1 MRVKDLYYLLDRLIS
16 EDNGIMDRDV
26 NVLVPDNSPEGY
38 NEMWVRDWSCDAD
51 MNVQL
56 ICK

>member
-16 EDNGIMDRDV
+16 EDYGIMDRDV
-26 NVLVPDNSPEGY
+26 NVLVPDLSDEGY
-38 NEMWVRDWSCDAD
+38 EERWIRDWQCDSY
-51 MNVQL
+51 MNIQL